1 MAINVNFRK
10 INVSKQTDYVYHGAM
25 GDIVIRPDEKAG
37 ITIDIIH
44 ELHRADNRAVDQ
56 NLKQAHRPMT
66 EAERRDIEAWRSDP
80 DHPERTKADFPDRYQ
95 RWNLSIDG
103 CWEDDG
109 SNALDSDPVMA
120 RACQEVQDN
129 VPPMVKRL
137 RDFIAT
143 LTERQ
148 QEFYRLV
155 YIEEYTKAEAA
166 KIMGITPQRATTID
180 HQIRDNIKKRLNI

>member
-1 MAINVNFRK
+1 
-10 INVSKQTDYVYHGAM
+10 M
-25 GDIVIRPDEKAG
+25 GFPCTSSSGFIVIRPDEKAG

-56 NLKQAHRPMT
+56 NLKQARRPMT

-95 RWNLSIDG
+95 RWNLPIDG

-120 RACQEVQDN
+120 RACQEAQNN
-129 VPPMVKRL
+129 VPPMVKCL

-166 KIMGITPQRATTID
+166 KIMGITPQRATTLD
-180 HQIRDNIKKRLNI
+180 HQIRDNIEKRLNI

>member
-1 MAINVNFRK
+1 
-10 INVSKQTDYVYHGAM
+10 
-25 GDIVIRPDEKAG
+25 
-37 ITIDIIH
+37 
-44 ELHRADNRAVDQ
+44 
-56 NLKQAHRPMT
+56 
-66 EAERRDIEAWRSDP
+66 
-80 DHPERTKADFPDRYQ
+80 
-95 RWNLSIDG
+95 
-103 CWEDDG
+103 
-109 SNALDSDPVMA
+109 MA

-180 HQIRDNIKKRLNI
+180 HQIRELQRELKRTDLGEGERAALLKQITDMIRAKK